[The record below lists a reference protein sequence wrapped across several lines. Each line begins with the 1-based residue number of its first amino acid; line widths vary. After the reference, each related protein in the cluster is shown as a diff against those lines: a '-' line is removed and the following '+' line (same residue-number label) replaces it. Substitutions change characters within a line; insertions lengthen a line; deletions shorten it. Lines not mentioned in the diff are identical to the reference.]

1 MPAIG
6 TYKKYQK
13 KKEIVDIPQWQK
25 VFEQVMAEDVA
36 ATKKPVRWNF
46 IKDNEGLMNL
56 SLTLMP
62 IFRKAMALQGKDP
75 VKINRGKISE
85 RDYISGF
92 DEIAKGI
99 ETGAM
104 DLTTSVGELLFMG
117 TDLLSN
123 RDFATKFQEIM
134 DKRRPDEPETWRG
147 DLTALMVQ
155 FGVPATMITKIGSR
169 AKSVNRIK
177 KLMDKVL
184 GPSKASKIAQ
194 RVVRDASIIGAT
206 DFIASNEGRRI
217 PSMFMEMESTEGLSG
232 RKKAAT
238 MFRNKVRYGTEGTI
252 IGGLFPLVG
261 KGAQLLYKG
270 VGRPVGGTALSLG
283 FQGLGKIGS
292 GASYLLARTPG
303 VSQAGQ
309 AIAKATN
316 ISTAFALKRM
326 VAPFVGR
333 TFKQMPKFT
342 EWRMKSVTSPSKY
355 DRRLKRIDNVLSWFR
370 AFGKMPRDIEGV
382 GEKVMLEIK
391 ARARILDGLMEG
403 LENRVYKLAK
413 GYEKRYNTSKTS
425 EAYEKMLLDDTVDY
439 LRGTL
444 SKNRPLPKEIL
455 PLAAKIRTTL
465 NEILTQF
472 GKNLPKNSRNEVVA
486 DLKKALTGN
495 VNSYL
500 VKSFATFTNPKYTP
514 DLLIRNNARNWILKN
529 VVMRNRDMRESA
541 IASFKKFNPAQ
552 AYEKYADTIINDIL
566 ARGKVAGKN
575 PIKQLQDIG
584 TLDLRDTSY
593 KFLKTGEELPNVIR
607 KLLGEQKD
615 LRSQVLTTAAD
626 AVSSATTKMGYDMIA
641 EIGLKNGWLF
651 RSKEMARPR
660 YTLAEPITKLKGI
673 GGLNSKL
680 EGLYTSPEFVQMFR
694 GSPNV
699 LDRMIQAQIWK
710 QALQLKVGVQIG
722 KTLYSPQTQIR
733 NVTSASFFALWNGHV
748 GHAASV
754 GDSFRMVMRDIF
766 KRGKGGTL
774 DEIEFNEYV
783 EKLIRLG
790 VWDEN
795 VVASEL
801 RAVLKNIQEGK
812 IKTDDDFFE
821 WMVKKFPTEKV
832 ARLYAGGDNLWKQYG
847 FEFFKSD
854 LSAALKNVNDIE
866 KWFKLHGQPF
876 LRKNFITGE
885 VKGFDEALEEAS
897 AYMLRNTYPTYSKVP
912 PAIQELRKI
921 PFFGNF
927 VSFSS
932 EMLRTGTTST
942 AMSLRH
948 IASDNPAL
956 RQMGYKQLMG
966 AYLAVHG
973 IGKGLSSLSYYL
985 TGSRREEWDAY
996 QRSAAAPWD
1005 QNSQLYAITGWEN
1018 GKAAAINF
1026 SYFSPYDVLERP
1038 IQAALT
1044 MAAKKKLSPEDTE
1057 NYVLSLMFD
1066 PQGSLA
1072 EFLSPFLSPAI
1083 GYERFV
1089 DVSVGQFGP
1098 LSGRGGRT
1106 AEGSIIYNPDD
1117 SMEDKF
1123 NKSLVHILKGANP
1136 GVIASGMKLHGAI
1149 KGDVTGAGNLMRV
1162 GDELLALFTGTRIIR
1177 IDAKKD
1183 LRWLTSEMLRANRA
1197 ADETTKFYKT
1207 KGYMDRP
1214 PSIMVDEFN
1223 EMQEKAFRIQK
1234 DFYIKLKDL
1243 QMLDIDEDTIRKIL
1257 KKGGSTTKM
1266 INNLME
1272 GEFTPISFSEPRFK
1286 TKISNLEEVADEKT
1300 EKSKTTGYYV
1310 DEEFVFPK
1318 DELKDVIDEWKDIE
1332 FFPETYNKETGQM
1345 EGGYNPEEA
1354 SYMRDEQGKIIRDEY
1369 GRIKEEPTFLEKV
1382 VPPAKEFLKEKI
1394 SPVGDVMG
1402 KAPTPPLPQT
1412 PMPDKKLAAATQI
1425 NPATQLTRTETA
1437 LLSPSEQAIR
1447 QGQRGTT

>member
-1 MPAIG
+1 
-6 TYKKYQK
+6 
-13 KKEIVDIPQWQK
+13 
-25 VFEQVMAEDVA
+25 
-36 ATKKPVRWNF
+36 
-46 IKDNEGLMNL
+46 
-56 SLTLMP
+56 
-62 IFRKAMALQGKDP
+62 
-75 VKINRGKISE
+75 
-85 RDYISGF
+85 
-92 DEIAKGI
+92 
-99 ETGAM
+99 
-104 DLTTSVGELLFMG
+104 
-117 TDLLSN
+117 
-123 RDFATKFQEIM
+123 
-134 DKRRPDEPETWRG
+134 
-147 DLTALMVQ
+147 
-155 FGVPATMITKIGSR
+155 
-169 AKSVNRIK
+169 
-177 KLMDKVL
+177 
-184 GPSKASKIAQ
+184 
-194 RVVRDASIIGAT
+194 
-206 DFIASNEGRRI
+206 
-217 PSMFMEMESTEGLSG
+217 
-232 RKKAAT
+232 
-238 MFRNKVRYGTEGTI
+238 
-252 IGGLFPLVG
+252 
-261 KGAQLLYKG
+261 
-270 VGRPVGGTALSLG
+270 
-283 FQGLGKIGS
+283 
-292 GASYLLARTPG
+292 
-303 VSQAGQ
+303 
-309 AIAKATN
+309 
-316 ISTAFALKRM
+316 
-326 VAPFVGR
+326 
-333 TFKQMPKFT
+333 
-342 EWRMKSVTSPSKY
+342 
-355 DRRLKRIDNVLSWFR
+355 
-370 AFGKMPRDIEGV
+370 
-382 GEKVMLEIK
+382 
-391 ARARILDGLMEG
+391 
-403 LENRVYKLAK
+403 
-413 GYEKRYNTSKTS
+413 
-425 EAYEKMLLDDTVDY
+425 
-439 LRGTL
+439 
-444 SKNRPLPKEIL
+444 
-455 PLAAKIRTTL
+455 
-465 NEILTQF
+465 
-472 GKNLPKNSRNEVVA
+472 
-486 DLKKALTGN
+486 
-495 VNSYL
+495 
-500 VKSFATFTNPKYTP
+500 
-514 DLLIRNNARNWILKN
+514 
-529 VVMRNRDMRESA
+529 
-541 IASFKKFNPAQ
+541 
-552 AYEKYADTIINDIL
+552 
-566 ARGKVAGKN
+566 
-575 PIKQLQDIG
+575 
-584 TLDLRDTSY
+584 
-593 KFLKTGEELPNVIR
+593 
-607 KLLGEQKD
+607 
-615 LRSQVLTTAAD
+615 
-626 AVSSATTKMGYDMIA
+626 MGYDMIA

-651 RSKEMARPR
+651 RSREMARPR

-694 GSPNV
+694 GADNP
-699 LDRMIQAQIWK
+699 LDRMIKVQIWR
-710 QALQLKVGVQIG
+710 QALQLKVGVQMG

-912 PAIQELRKI
+912 PVIQEFRKV

-927 VSFSS
+927 VSFSA
-932 EMLRTGTTST
+932 EMIRTGTTST

-973 IGKGLSSLSYYL
+973 IGKGLSALSYYL
-985 TGSRREEWDAY
+985 TGSRREEWEAY

-1005 QNSQLYAITGWEN
+1005 KNSQLYAITGWEN

-1072 EFLSPFLSPAI
+1072 EFMSPFLSPAI

-1123 NKSLVHILKGANP
+1123 NKSLIHIFKGANP

-1149 KGDVTGAGNLMRV
+1149 KGDVTGAGNLMRI

-1214 PSIMVDEFN
+1214 PSIMMDEFN
-1223 EMQEKAFRIQK
+1223 EMQKKAFRIQK

-1243 QMLDIDEDTIRKIL
+1243 QMLDIDEDIIRQIL
-1257 KKGGSTTKM
+1257 KKGGATRKI

-1272 GEFTPISFSEPRFK
+1272 GIFTPISFSEPRFK

-1318 DELKDVIDEWKDIE
+1318 DELREIIDEWRDKE
-1332 FFPETYNKETGQM
+1332 FFLETYNKETGQM
-1345 EGGYNPEEA
+1345 EGGYYPEEA

-1369 GRIKEEPTFLEKV
+1369 GRIKEEPTFLEKW

-1394 SPVGDVMG
+1394 SPFSGLMG
-1402 KAPTPPLPQT
+1402 KAPAPPLPQT
-1412 PMPDKKLAAATQI
+1412 PMPDKKLAATTQV

-1447 QGQRGTT
+1447 QKQRGVIT